1 MKKYDLW
8 CVGCTL
14 YELYNRNFLFKS
26 VNDKDHP
33 KQLRNYETNFSS
45 QGSNFFNINDTEEEV
60 KMNEFFK
67 FFMKT
72 KFDQMPGLQEVLE
85 HEWIKDFVNLNLELH
100 KKDIIPDDN

>member
-8 CVGCTL
+8 CVGCIL
-14 YELYNRNFLFKS
+14 YELYNRNFLLKS

-33 KQLRNYETNFSS
+33 KQLRSYETNFSS
-45 QGSNFFNINDTEEEV
+45 QGSNFFNINGTEDEE

-72 KFDQMPGLQEVLE
+72 KFEQMPELQEVLE